1 MGLRTVKL
9 RRLLGATALC
19 GSMAIAATGIG
30 AGIADAAPWGPPLP
44 PPGPAAWGPP
54 PPPMWVPP
62 PAADVGT
69 ATSATASLYPVP
81 SLLTDR

>member
-1 MGLRTVKL
+1 MRQYGDCRDRHW
-9 RRLLGATALC
+9 RRHRGRGALGPATAPARPGGLGAT
-19 GSMAIAATGIG
+19 
-30 AGIADAAPWGPPLP
+30 
-44 PPGPAAWGPP
+44 PAADVGATPAAD
-54 PPPMWVPP
+54 VGAT

>member
-44 PPGPAAWGPP
+44 RPGGLGATPAADVGAT
-54 PPPMWVPP
+54 

>member
-19 GSMAIAATGIG
+19 GGMAIAATGIG
-30 AGIADAAPWGPPLP
+30 AGIADAAPWGPP

-54 PPPMWVPP
+54 PPPMWGPPPPPPMWGPPPPP
-62 PAADVGT
+62 PACIPF
-69 ATSATASLYPVP
+69 LPC
-81 SLLTDR
+81 

>member
-19 GSMAIAATGIG
+19 GGMAIAATGIG
-30 AGIADAAPWGPPLP
+30 AGIADAAPWGPPPP

-54 PPPMWVPP
+54 PPPPMWGPPPPPMWGPPPPPP
-62 PAADVGT
+62 PACIPF
-69 ATSATASLYPVP
+69 LPC
-81 SLLTDR
+81 

>member
-54 PPPMWVPP
+54 PPPMWGPSTPP
-62 PAADVGT
+62 MWGPS
-69 ATSATASLYPVP
+69 SATASLYPVP

>member
-19 GSMAIAATGIG
+19 GGMAIAATGIG
-30 AGIADAAPWGPPLP
+30 AGIADAAPWGPPP
-44 PPGPAAWGPP
+44 APSGPAAWGPT
-54 PPPMWVPP
+54 

-69 ATSATASLYPVP
+69 ATASLYPVP

>member
-1 MGLRTVKL
+1 MRQYGDCRDRHWRQHRGRGALGPATAPARPGG
-9 RRLLGATALC
+9 LGAT
-19 GSMAIAATGIG
+19 
-30 AGIADAAPWGPPLP
+30 
-44 PPGPAAWGPP
+44 PAADVGAT
-54 PPPMWVPP
+54 

>member
-19 GSMAIAATGIG
+19 GGMAIAATGIG
-30 AGIADAAPWGPPLP
+30 AGIADAAPWGPPP
-44 PPGPAAWGPP
+44 APPGPAAWGPTLA
-54 PPPMWVPP
+54 
-62 PAADVGT
+62 AADVGT
-69 ATSATASLYPVP
+69 ATASLYPVP

>member
-9 RRLLGATALC
+9 RRLLVATALC

-30 AGIADAAPWGPPLP
+30 AGIADAAPLGP
-44 PPGPAAWGPP
+44 
-54 PPPMWVPP
+54 
-62 PAADVGT
+62 
-69 ATSATASLYPVP
+69 ATASLYPVP

>member
-19 GSMAIAATGIG
+19 GGMAIAATGIG
-30 AGIADAAPWGPPLP
+30 AGIADAAPWGPPP
-44 PPGPAAWGPP
+44 APSGPAAWGPTP
-54 PPPMWVPP
+54 A
-62 PAADVGT
+62 AADVGT
-69 ATSATASLYPVP
+69 ATASLYPVP